1 MPSSQDFNNR
11 IVDFTMQD
19 FKRQNRGKDMA
30 GNQREM
36 PESLQRFNLVLSF
49 TEVSDLGKRTL
60 PAHLTDL
67 HAVAA
72 GVPAVVR
79 LEP

>member
-1 MPSSQDFNNR
+1 MDLEHTKVTDCGVQGL
-11 IVDFTMQD
+11 MQLL
-19 FKRQNRGKDMA
+19 
-30 GNQREM
+30 
-36 PESLQRFNLVLSF
+36 PESLQKFNLNPAY
-49 TEVSDLGKRTL
+49 TQVSDLGKRTL
-60 PAHLTDL
+60 PAQLTDL

>member
-1 MPSSQDFNNR
+1 
-11 IVDFTMQD
+11 
-19 FKRQNRGKDMA
+19 MA
-30 GNQREM
+30 GNQRAM
-36 PESLQRFNLVLSF
+36 PESLQKFNLDLSF

-60 PAHLTDL
+60 PAQLTDL

-72 GVPAVVR
+72 GVPADVR